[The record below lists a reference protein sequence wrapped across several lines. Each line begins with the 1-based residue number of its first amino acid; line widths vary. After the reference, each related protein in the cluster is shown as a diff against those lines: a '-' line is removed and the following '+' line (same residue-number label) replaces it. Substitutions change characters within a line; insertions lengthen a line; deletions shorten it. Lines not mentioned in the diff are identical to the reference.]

1 MIVSLIDRTYICCW
15 MGKWGIHLK
24 IVWRLLSYYVY
35 HILIHDLWL
44 APSSYYYYVYL
55 GKMSEIDL
63 SVTPFL
69 QNRIS
74 VADIIGFG
82 GSEFV
87 SSKPDGMIMRF

>member
-1 MIVSLIDRTYICCW
+1 
-15 MGKWGIHLK
+15 
-24 IVWRLLSYYVY
+24 
-35 HILIHDLWL
+35 
-44 APSSYYYYVYL
+44 
-55 GKMSEIDL
+55 MSEIDL

-87 SSKPDGMIMRF
+87 SSKPDGMLMRF